1 MKTHYYEEE
10 MKKAGDVRK
19 MMEHRG
25 LRGQDSAELQ
35 DTRRNKEKK
44 REIDRYN
51 DKRAACIIYVICW
64 CLYARCC
71 VET

>member
-1 MKTHYYEEE
+1 MPRVLWRASCEREREMKTHYYEEE

-44 REIDRYN
+44 ERNR
-51 DKRAACIIYVICW
+51 
-64 CLYARCC
+64 
-71 VET
+71 